1 LKRAYTCQKYYEVNQ
16 CSIHNKH
23 NISNNNMVTMTW
35 YSMSSYIK
43 LTPLKCH
50 KLTLK
55 CPMDRQMSHNRT
67 QANWVPL
74 IYLSSCFIFHLF
86 SSSFQRAIWTIMKQ
100 TWKHSSNNFLVCGND
115 FWMTLRDGLLVVN
128 WDNFGALW
136 N

>member
-1 LKRAYTCQKYYEVNQ
+1 LERAYTCQKYYKVNL

-35 YSMSSYIK
+35 YSMSSCIK

-50 KLTLK
+50 KLKLK

-67 QANWVPL
+67 WANWVPL
-74 IYLSSCFIFHLF
+74 IYLSSCFIFHPF
-86 SSSFQRAIWTIMKQ
+86 SSSFQGAIWTKNRLGNIHQ
-100 TWKHSSNNFLVCGND
+100 TTFLFVGMTFGWHWGMD
-115 FWMTLRDGLLVVN
+115 YWMRN